1 MTFSI
6 YSLRSAI
13 DKFIVPIQSQFIELS
28 LSRLSFRKRIM
39 NRRIAAVGLVI
50 TGVVTLAFYNRPDG
64 QLMGQAQ
71 RRMTNS
77 RVSVIDFG
85 AVGDGKTNDRA
96 AIQAAI
102 DAGDEIH
109 FPDVSS
115 HYRVIG
121 SLKIG
126 GSDLSGGKRLIG
138 HRPCRGGGAF
148 QGKPALIQG
157 DGSASLLVASGTT
170 PQNRAIELIGLSALN
185 VGNPVLDLMSGVDA
199 MVDNCWL
206 RSVKNTDAS
215 VRLRESYSV
224 TIRESTIGCSGGGFA
239 VTAYQQCNKL
249 RIQNCRVGGGDVGG
263 AVHVE
268 QSANVQLEGNIIELG
283 VYGMVVASGIR
294 VDQPELGNVEGA
306 GACHALRIA
315 SNYFENVQHPLVI
328 GSALNLENHPG
339 QAVFGA
345 VIETNNVGTY
355 GFDFPLMTIGR
366 LRAASIRGNSFWRKV
381 DGKSPAIMVTFAS
394 GATPPHPTACVIE
407 ANHLTNGSGPFL
419 SGGDVKVGGIPL
431 DQKVS
436 AENDLKGP

>member
-1 MTFSI
+1 M
-6 YSLRSAI
+6 
-13 DKFIVPIQSQFIELS
+13 DKLP
-28 LSRLSFRKRIM
+28 FRKRIM
-39 NRRIAAVGLVI
+39 NRTMMAFGLIVSGVI
-50 TGVVTLAFYNRPDG
+50 SLTFYSQSGG
-64 QLMGQAQ
+64 QLIGQSVRPA
-71 RRMTNS
+71 S
-77 RVSVIDFG
+77 GGRVSVIDFG
-85 AVGDGKTNDRA
+85 AVGDGKPNDRA

-102 DAGDEIH
+102 DAGEEIH
-109 FPDVSS
+109 FPNVSS
-115 HYRVIG
+115 FYRVVG

-126 GSDLSGGKRLIG
+126 GSDQSGGKRLIG

-185 VGNPVLDLMSGVDA
+185 IGSPVLDLMSGIDA

-206 RSVKNTDAS
+206 RSLKNTDAA
-215 VRLRESYSV
+215 VRLRESYNV

-249 RIQNCRVGGGDVGG
+249 RIQNCRIGGGDVGG

-268 QSANVQLEGNIIELG
+268 QSANVQLEGNIVELG
-283 VYGMVVASGIR
+283 VYGLVVSSGIR
-294 VDQPELGNVEGA
+294 LDQPGLGNVEGA

-328 GSALNLENHPG
+328 GSAMNLADHPG

-345 VIETNNVGTY
+345 VIETNNIGTY
-355 GFDFPLMTIGR
+355 GFDYPLMTIGR
-366 LRAASIRGNSFWRKV
+366 LRAASIRGNSFWRKI
-381 DGKSPAIMVTFAS
+381 DGNSPAILCTFAS

-419 SGGDVKVGGIPL
+419 SGGDVKVGGVSLI
-431 DQKVS
+431 QKLS
-436 AENDLKGP
+436 AENDVKLP

>member
-1 MTFSI
+1 
-6 YSLRSAI
+6 
-13 DKFIVPIQSQFIELS
+13 
-28 LSRLSFRKRIM
+28 M
-39 NRRIAAVGLVI
+39 NRKLAAFGLIVS
-50 TGVVTLAFYNRPDG
+50 GVVTLALSCQPGGLLIG
-64 QLMGQAQ
+64 QVE
-71 RRMTNS
+71 RRTTGG

-102 DAGDEIH
+102 DAGEEIH
-109 FPDVSS
+109 FPNVAS
-115 HYRVIG
+115 HYRVVG

-126 GSDLSGGKRLIG
+126 GSDQSGGKRLIG

-148 QGKPALIQG
+148 QGKPALILG
-157 DGSASLLVASGTT
+157 DGSASLLVANGTT

-185 VGNPVLDLMSGVDA
+185 SGHPVLDLMSGVDA

-206 RSVKNTDAS
+206 RSVKNTDAA
-215 VRLRESYSV
+215 VRLRESYNV

-249 RIQNCRVGGGDVGG
+249 RIQNCRIGGGDVGG

-268 QSANVQLEGNIIELG
+268 QSVNVQLEGNIVELG
-283 VYGMVVASGIR
+283 VYGLVVSSGIR
-294 VDQPELGNVEGA
+294 LDQPDSGNVDGA
-306 GACHALRIA
+306 GACHALRIT

-328 GSALNLENHPG
+328 GSAMNLANHPG

-345 VIETNNVGTY
+345 VIESNNIGTY

-381 DGKSPAIMVTFAS
+381 DGKSPAILSTFAP

-407 ANHLTNGSGPFL
+407 ANHLTNGTGPFL
-419 SGGDVKVGGIPL
+419 SGGDVKVGGVPL
-431 DQKVS
+431 DQKLK
-436 AENDLKGP
+436 AENDLKLP